1 MAGLFD
7 IFGTGDQQAAAQ
19 AQQTG
24 YQTGYNN
31 LSQLL
36 GLGNQTLTSNYANAL
51 APQQQLYGQTQ
62 QGVSQLGNA
71 LGLGGAA
78 GNAQALQGFQNN
90 PGYQF
95 QLQQGTQNVDRN
107 QAAAGMLG
115 SGNTDAAVSNYTT
128 GLANQSWNQYLQNLQ
143 PYLGAAQGAAGGI
156 GSLFSQLG
164 QGINQNINTQG
175 NAAYGTATGQA
186 NAQAASDLSGLTAS
200 GNQLGALMGLLKLG
214 TGGAGAS
221 GGTGGGGG
229 GTIGGSL
236 FNAIPGALS
245 SATSGLGALFGI

>member
-19 AQQTG
+19 AQQQG
-24 YQTGYNN
+24 YQQGYGQ

-36 GLGNQTLTSNYANAL
+36 GMGNQTLAQNYGQAIQ
-51 APQQQLYGQTQ
+51 PFQQLLGQVQ
-62 QGVSQLGNA
+62 PGVSQLGNA

-115 SGNTDAAVSNYTT
+115 SGNTDAAISNYTT
-128 GLANQSWNQYLQNLQ
+128 GLANQSWQQYLQNLQ
-143 PYLGAAQGAAGGI
+143 PYLGAAQNAATGAGNLFAG
-156 GSLFSQLG
+156 LG
-164 QGINQNINTQG
+164 QGINQNVNTQG
-175 NAAYGTATGQA
+175 QAAYGTQAGIA
-186 NAQAASDLSGLTAS
+186 NAQAASDLSGL
-200 GNQLGALMGLLKLG
+200 
-214 TGGAGAS
+214 GAS
-221 GGTGGGGG
+221 
-229 GTIGGSL
+229 SK
-236 FNAIPGALS
+236 S
-245 SATSGLGALFGI
+245 SRSARRHCQARGWRGWRQRRHRRHR

>member
-7 IFGTGDQQAAAQ
+7 IFGTSDQQAAAQ
-19 AQQTG
+19 AQQQG
-24 YQTGYNN
+24 YQQGYGQ

-36 GLGNQTLTSNYANAL
+36 GMGNQTLAQNYGQAIQ
-51 APQQQLYGQTQ
+51 PFQQLLGQTQ
-62 QGVSQLGNA
+62 PGVSQLGNA

-143 PYLGAAQGAAGGI
+143 PYLGAAQNAATGAGNLFAG
-156 GSLFSQLG
+156 LG
-164 QGINQNINTQG
+164 QGINQNVNTQG
-175 NAAYGTATGQA
+175 QAAYGTPAGIG

-214 TGGAGAS
+214 TSGAGAS
-221 GGTGGGGG
+221 GGGG
-229 GTIGGSL
+229 GTIGGNLFSAYSGASL
-236 FNAIPGALS
+236 FSGPQGIGMLPPG
-245 SATSGLGALFGI
+245 

>member
-19 AQQTG
+19 AQQQG

-36 GLGNQTLTSNYANAL
+36 GLGNQTLASNYGQAL
-51 APQQQLYGQTQ
+51 QPFQQLYGQTQ
-62 QGVSQLGNA
+62 QGVGQLGNA

-78 GNAQALQGFQNN
+78 GNQAATQAFQNN

-156 GSLFSQLG
+156 GNLFSQLG

-175 NAAYGTATGQA
+175 QAAYGTATGQA
-186 NAQAASDLSGLTAS
+186 NAQAASDLSGLGAS
-200 GNQLGALMGLLKLG
+200 SNILGLLGGLAKLG
-214 TGGAGAS
+214 VGSAGAS
-221 GGTGGGGG
+221 GGTGSG
-229 GTIGGSL
+229 GTLGG
-236 FNAIPGALS
+236 NAI
-245 SATSGLGALFGI
+245 SGLFGGLGGLLGV

>member
-19 AQQTG
+19 AQQQG
-24 YQTGYNN
+24 YQQGYGQ

-36 GLGNQTLTSNYANAL
+36 GMGNQTLAQN
-51 APQQQLYGQTQ
+51 YGQAILPFQNLYNTGQ
-62 QGVSQLGNA
+62 QGVGAYASA
-71 LGLGGAA
+71 LGLNGPQ

-90 PGYQF
+90 PAYQF

-128 GLANQSWNQYLQNLQ
+128 GLANQGWQQYLTNLQ
-143 PYLGAAQGAAGGI
+143 PFLGAAQNAATGAGNLFAG
-156 GSLFSQLG
+156 LG
-164 QGINQNINTQG
+164 QGINQNVNTQG
-175 NAAYGTATGQA
+175 QAAYGTQA
-186 NAQAASDLSGLTAS
+186 GIGNAQAASDLSGLTAS

-221 GGTGGGGG
+221 GGTGGG
-229 GTIGGSL
+229 TIGGNL
-236 FNAIPGALS
+236 FSGASQALS
-245 SATSGLGALFGI
+245 PLFGGFGFPGS